1 MAEKKFKNTKNK
13 KFAGIAWIMAILVL
27 AIAVFINMMA
37 SKLDLIWDISPN
49 KQYSLSE
56 TTKNYLEKAS
66 QDGEKIDF
74 YLLQD
79 LDEIEKYATADD
91 SQNTLALYRALQE
104 YNSYDCVNLVS
115 FDPNSNEEIMQKINP
130 DNSLTL
136 SEGDMVIINGD
147 IKKRIPSNTMYTADS
162 VDNEGNVVS
171 FKFTGENI
179 ITGTIKS
186 VIDGFTPTVYFLT
199 GHGEKSLTK
208 DYTQF
213 KKNLEN
219 YNYMAKSLNLSEVNA
234 VPDDAALIIVPAPTT
249 DITTDEKDKL
259 DSYLD
264 NGGNLSL
271 LMSPN
276 GGKFNYTNLDAIM
289 KDFSIVM
296 DYDKVYETDS
306 ANHVSGDNTTIQCE
320 LVKIEDDSEAAD
332 LTSALM
338 NEGLVTF
345 MPESR
350 SFYFTYDSNFSNL
363 KASDL
368 IKTYSSAVGE
378 AYGGTDDIESIKDTQ
393 LSLAAFAENNS
404 RNQSKLVVFGNAEFI
419 DDTNVSS
426 DYVIVPVYLYLS
438 TISWM
443 YDTDVDMGIGSKT
456 TSYDY
461 ITIGSEGNAKFIMT
475 LFVILPVAILIIGIG
490 IWMKRRNS

>member
-162 VDNEGNVVS
+162 VDSEGNVVS

-289 KDFSIVM
+289 QEFSIVM
-296 DYDKVYETDS
+296 R
-306 ANHVSGDNTTIQCE
+306 I
-320 LVKIEDDSEAAD
+320 
-332 LTSALM
+332 
-338 NEGLVTF
+338 
-345 MPESR
+345 R
-350 SFYFTYDSNFSNL
+350 
-363 KASDL
+363 
-368 IKTYSSAVGE
+368 
-378 AYGGTDDIESIKDTQ
+378 
-393 LSLAAFAENNS
+393 
-404 RNQSKLVVFGNAEFI
+404 FI
-419 DDTNVSS
+419 
-426 DYVIVPVYLYLS
+426 S
-438 TISWM
+438 TA
-443 YDTDVDMGIGSKT
+443 GRK
-456 TSYDY
+456 
-461 ITIGSEGNAKFIMT
+461 
-475 LFVILPVAILIIGIG
+475 
-490 IWMKRRNS
+490 